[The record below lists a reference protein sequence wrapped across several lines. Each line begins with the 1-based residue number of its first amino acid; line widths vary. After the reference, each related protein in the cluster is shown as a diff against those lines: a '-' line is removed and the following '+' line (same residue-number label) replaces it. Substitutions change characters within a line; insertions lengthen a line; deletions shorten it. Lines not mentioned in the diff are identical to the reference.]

1 MAKINKYRMK
11 LSKEERAELTALTTA
26 GRLSAR
32 AMKRALIML
41 KADEGPDGPAW
52 ADTQIKEAF
61 EVSLGTVT
69 NVRKRYLQR
78 GWESVIRGTYAGHN
92 PRVLD
97 GEAEAHL
104 IALAC
109 SEPPDQRESWTM
121 QLLADR
127 LVALRHL
134 PHLSDET
141 VRLTL
146 KKTNSSRG

>member
-1 MAKINKYRMK
+1 M
-11 LSKEERAELTALTTA
+11 LTQEQRAELTALTTA
-26 GRLSAR
+26 GQTRVR
-32 AMKRALIML
+32 AMKRAMILL

-52 ADTQIKEAF
+52 ADQRIADALD
-61 EVSLGTVT
+61 VSLGTVS
-69 NVRKRYLQR
+69 NVRKRYALR
-78 GWESVIRGTYAGHN
+78 GWESAIWGTYTGHN
-92 PRVLD
+92 PRLLD

-127 LVALRHL
+127 LIELRQL

-146 KKTNSSRG
+146 KKTRSSRG

>member
-69 NVRKRYLQR
+69 NVRKRYL
-78 GWESVIRGTYAGHN
+78 
-92 PRVLD
+92 
-97 GEAEAHL
+97 
-104 IALAC
+104 
-109 SEPPDQRESWTM
+109 
-121 QLLADR
+121 
-127 LVALRHL
+127 
-134 PHLSDET
+134 
-141 VRLTL
+141 
-146 KKTNSSRG
+146 

>member
-1 MAKINKYRMK
+1 MERQHRVK
-11 LSKEERAELTALTTA
+11 LTAEERAELTALTTA
-26 GRLSAR
+26 GKLNAR
-32 AMKRALIML
+32 AMKRVMIML

-52 ADTQIKEAF
+52 SDKRIEEAF
-61 EVSLGTVT
+61 EVSIGTVT
-69 NVRKRYLQR
+69 GVRRRYAQR
-78 GWESVIRGTYAGHN
+78 GWASVIRGTYAGHN

-109 SEPPDQRESWTM
+109 SEPPDQRETWTM

-127 LVALRHL
+127 MVALEYV

>member
-1 MAKINKYRMK
+1 MSKHEALVRLRHMRDYGREAVAIISGKGRSDLDHDRLLV
-11 LSKEERAELTALTTA
+11 LSLT
-26 GRLSAR
+26 RL
-32 AMKRALIML
+32 
-41 KADEGPDGPAW
+41 
-52 ADTQIKEAF
+52 
-61 EVSLGTVT
+61 LG
-69 NVRKRYLQR
+69 YLQR
-78 GWESVIRGTYAGHN
+78 GWESAIRGTYTGHN